1 MARLYRGNVDG
12 EKLDQERS
20 TSRGFS
26 HTYPGNLIN
35 ENGVLEQ
42 GRNIPEQAK
51 DWQLDVLLV
60 RASCPFPVYSR
71 YGLPCLPSQC
81 LSGSCPGSARPEVCG
96 HWPSSSGWLAFGLGP
111 VETEVVFQVWAC
123 AWHMGYPGVPRFPQP
138 KQYGNDVTD
147 AKLYEASVISTCV
160 HRRACACSHPVSMQD
175 AWTAPPAMRLV
186 AQLVVMTVAT
196 CHVE

>member
-1 MARLYRGNVDG
+1 M
-12 EKLDQERS
+12 EKSCIRNRAPLG
-20 TSRGFS
+20 GFS
-26 HTYPGNLIN
+26 HTYTGSLIN

-60 RASCPFPVYSR
+60 RASCPFPVYSQH
-71 YGLPCLPSQC
+71 GLPCLPSQC

-111 VETEVVFQVWAC
+111 METEVVFQVWAC
-123 AWHMGYPGVPRFPQP
+123 AWHMGYPGMPRFPQP
-138 KQYGNDVTD
+138 KQYDNDVTD

-160 HRRACACSHPVSMQD
+160 CMLTSSRHAGCMDCTSCHEAGCSVGGNDSGHLP
-175 AWTAPPAMRLV
+175 
-186 AQLVVMTVAT
+186 
-196 CHVE
+196 C